1 METVTINA
9 GIGTI
14 TANANGNLLLKQL
27 LDAFKDKV
35 EISDPQDVM
44 DLLVKEDTT
53 ESFESLKSRISEL
66 EKEVEYQDEQIDE
79 LEESLESDEGLTEID
94 MGYGKIWYKTDNLK
108 LEMYMESL
116 AEKLQLQGV

>member
-1 METVTINA
+1 MEIITIDA

-35 EISDPQDVM
+35 EIADPQKVI
-44 DLLVKEDTT
+44 DLLTT
-53 ESFESLKSRISEL
+53 DSAESYESLKDRIAYLESEIGYKDKEIMDL
-66 EKEVEYQDEQIDE
+66 EEQIDNN
-79 LEESLESDEGLTEID
+79 GLTEID
-94 MGYGKIWYKTDNLK
+94 MGYGTIYYKTDNLK